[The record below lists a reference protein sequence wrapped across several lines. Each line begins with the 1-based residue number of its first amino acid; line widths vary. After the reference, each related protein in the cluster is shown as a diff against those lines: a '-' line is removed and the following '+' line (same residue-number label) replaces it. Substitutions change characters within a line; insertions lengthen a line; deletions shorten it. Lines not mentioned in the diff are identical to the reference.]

1 MLMTGAGAGGA
12 GEAMRIDGRVAIITG
27 AGSGIGRAIALRFAR
42 AGARVVAADLNL
54 EGAEETDR
62 AIRAGGGDAIAV
74 AVDVSRE
81 NEVQELVAAG
91 VGRFGRIDILV
102 NNAAIEGGGGILEV
116 APDDW
121 DRALA
126 VNLRG
131 PYLCMRAA
139 LPVMLRGGRGAIVN
153 VSSVNALLALGHHP
167 YSAAKA
173 GLISL
178 TQNVA
183 VDFGDRGIRANVIS
197 PGTVRTP
204 IWTDRLARVPDLL
217 DRIARWYPLR
227 RVGEPDEVAAVA
239 LFLASDEASFVSG
252 AVIVVDGGLTAGIR
266 RMADELTAREPV

>member
-1 MLMTGAGAGGA
+1 MNGAGA

-54 EGAEETDR
+54 GGAEETDR
-62 AIRAGGGDAIAV
+62 MIRAGGGDAIAV

-121 DRALA
+121 NRTLA

-153 VSSVNALLALGHHP
+153 VSSVNALLALGHYP

-227 RVGEPDEVAAVA
+227 RVGEPEEVAAVA

-266 RMADELTAREPV
+266 RMADELTAREPM

>member
-1 MLMTGAGAGGA
+1 MNGAGAGGA
-12 GEAMRIDGRVAIITG
+12 DEAMRIDGRVAIITG

-42 AGARVVAADLNL
+42 AGASVVAADLNL
-54 EGAEETDR
+54 EAAEETDR
-62 AIRAGGGDAIAV
+62 VIRAGGGNAIAV

-81 NEVQELVAAG
+81 NEVQEMVAAG

-102 NNAAIEGGGGILEV
+102 NNAAIEGGMGILEV

-121 DRALA
+121 DRTLA
-126 VNLRG
+126 VDLRG

-183 VDFGDRGIRANVIS
+183 VDFGDRGIRANVIC

-204 IWTDRLARVPDLL
+204 IWADRLARVPDLL

-227 RVGEPDEVAAVA
+227 RVGAPEEVAAVA

>member
-1 MLMTGAGAGGA
+1 MNGAGAGGA
-12 GEAMRIDGRVAIITG
+12 DEAMRIDGRVAIITG

-42 AGARVVAADLNL
+42 AGASVVAADLNL
-54 EGAEETDR
+54 EAAEETDR
-62 AIRAGGGDAIAV
+62 VIRAGGGNAIAV

-81 NEVQELVAAG
+81 NEVQEMVAAG

-102 NNAAIEGGGGILEV
+102 NNAAIEGGMGILEL

-121 DRALA
+121 DRTLA
-126 VNLRG
+126 VDLRG

-183 VDFGDRGIRANVIS
+183 VDFGDRGVRANVIC

-204 IWTDRLARVPDLL
+204 IWADRLARVPDLL

-227 RVGEPDEVAAVA
+227 RVGAPEEVAAVA

>member
-1 MLMTGAGAGGA
+1 MNGAGAGGA
-12 GEAMRIDGRVAIITG
+12 DEAMRIDGRVAIITG

-42 AGARVVAADLNL
+42 AGASVVVADLKL
-54 EGAEETDR
+54 EAAEETDR
-62 AIRAGGGDAIAV
+62 VIRAGGGDAIAV

-91 VGRFGRIDILV
+91 VGRFGWIDILV

>member
-1 MLMTGAGAGGA
+1 MMNEAGAGGA
-12 GEAMRIDGRVAIITG
+12 DEAMRIDGRVAIITG

-42 AGARVVAADLNL
+42 AGASVVAADLNL
-54 EGAEETDR
+54 EAAEETDR
-62 AIRAGGGDAIAV
+62 VIRAGGGDAIAV

-81 NEVQELVAAG
+81 NEVQEMVAAG

-102 NNAAIEGGGGILEV
+102 NNAAIEGGMGILEL

-121 DRALA
+121 DRTLA
-126 VNLRG
+126 VDLRG

-183 VDFGDRGIRANVIS
+183 VDFGDRGIRANVIC

-204 IWTDRLARVPDLL
+204 IWADRLARVPDLL

-227 RVGEPDEVAAVA
+227 RVGAPEEVAAVA